1 MAHRAHG
8 RLAWYLEELS
18 KKELQQF
25 CHQLPKEALG
35 EGFSEAS
42 SAQPGK
48 IRSRE
53 VATHLVTQCGEQRAW
68 DLALRT
74 WQKMGLSSL
83 CFRAQA
89 DVALMSDPSSPF
101 GFASSPRL
109 GSPSGPTS
117 TEVLRLWDPDLVTPL
132 PVKRRESMTLADSY
146 EHRADNQQAGLHP
159 GNPPSMVF
167 TWSPAHNSPRQASP
181 NAPTSTAVL
190 EACGSPPQFS
200 TEAGQQ
206 RNAETEWP
214 WGEISGSCYTGN
226 PESDQNRRTER
237 PRGQNAQSWKSE
249 DSHQKFTQL
258 LLLHTPHPRGR
269 EPWGKASW
277 QDGVL
282 QEQGQLIEVQ
292 DLFGPDLDTQDAPH
306 TVILQGAAG
315 TGKSTLAR
323 QVRRA
328 WEQGQLFK
336 DRFRHVFYLSCR
348 ELAQSRTLSL
358 AELLTQDWAAPL
370 APVGQILSRPE
381 QLLFILDG
389 LDEPKWV
396 FGEQT
401 SELYL
406 HWSQQQPVPT
416 LLGSLL
422 SKAIL
427 PGVSLLITA
436 RTRALGELLPSS
448 EQPRWVEVLGFSRA
462 ARKDYFYN
470 YFPDESQAAHAF
482 SLVESNRAL
491 LSMCQVPW
499 VSWLLCTCLQLQMEQ
514 GKELSLSCQTT
525 TALCLH
531 YLSLALPAQPLGAQL
546 RALCSLAAEGTWQGK
561 TLFRLGDLRRH
572 GLDGSFIP
580 IFLKTRLLRRH
591 QTFLSYSFSHLCF
604 QEFLAAIACAFEEK
618 VEGSQGAESTQS
630 VETLPDLYGRHAL
643 FGAPTT
649 RFLFGLLSERG
660 ARELE
665 DAFHCHLAQEAKG
678 ELLRWVEAQVQ
689 DQDSPAPTCSLEVL
703 GCLYEIQ
710 DEAFLTRALAHVHGA
725 RLCVRTDPELLVFAF
740 CLSFCYNVRSLR
752 VSQGSQHG
760 QALRPPGVVLFRW
773 LPVTDA
779 CWQDLFC
786 MLGVTRSLQELDLSG
801 NPLNPSAVQ
810 SLCEALR
817 QPRCHLETLRL
828 VSCGL
833 TSSCC
838 QDLASVLSASPSLM
852 ELDLQ
857 QNDLGTLGVNLLC
870 EGLRHPSCQLKLLW
884 LDQAHFS
891 DEVSES
897 LRALEEEKPQLLC
910 RTRRK
915 QSVTA
920 PNEDPDGGEMSNPT
934 PSLKRQRS
942 ETGSNCRDLGETR
955 KQNRNLTTTLP
966 VPEASSSQAAEGK
979 PSCQPSPVPWQEL
992 HVEPLR
998 TDDDFW
1004 GPTGPVATE
1013 VIDKEKSLYRVHFP
1027 AAGSYHWPN
1036 TGVHFVVKEAVTVEI
1051 GFCSWGQYLD
1061 GIASRHNWKIAGPLL
1076 DIKAEPGVVAAVYL
1090 PHFVAFQKGRVD
1102 TSMFQV
1108 AHFKKEGMLLEK
1120 PASVEASY
1128 VVLENPSFSA
1138 MGVLLRVIHTAL
1150 RFIPIIS
1157 TVLLYHHHHPEEVTV
1172 HLYLI
1177 PSDCSIRKAIDD
1189 EEKKFQF
1196 VQLHKPP
1203 PLTPLYIGSRYTVSS
1218 SKNLEINPEEL
1229 ELCYRTPGESQLFS
1243 EFYIGHLGSGIR
1255 LEIRD
1260 KKDGIVV
1267 WRALL
1272 KTGDLRPA
1280 ASLDLPEQAA
1290 LPPIPDITDPLHF
1303 VDRYRE
1309 QLIARVTSVDPV
1321 LDKLHGHM
1329 LSEEQYESVRAEAT
1343 KQDKMRKLFSFSRS
1357 WNSACKDRLYQAL
1370 KKTHPYLVVDL
1381 WEEWGTTVHQGTPDN
1396 LGI

>member
-1 MAHRAHG
+1 MARGPHG

-18 KKELQQF
+18 DAELQEF
-25 CHQLPKEALG
+25 CHQLPQEALG

-48 IRSRE
+48 IGSRE
-53 VATHLVTQCGEQRAW
+53 VAAHLATQCGEQRAW

-83 CFRAQA
+83 YFRAQA
-89 DVALMSDPSSPF
+89 DMALMSDPSAVF

-109 GSPSGPTS
+109 GSPNGPTS
-117 TEVLRLWDPDLVTPL
+117 TEVLRFWDPDLVTPL
-132 PVKRRESMTLADSY
+132 PVKRRESVTLADSY
-146 EHRADNQQAGLHP
+146 EHRGDRQQVGPHP
-159 GNPPSMVF
+159 ENPPSMLF
-167 TWSPAHNSPRQASP
+167 MWSPAHNSPRQASP
-181 NAPTSTAVL
+181 TAPTSTAVL
-190 EACGSPPQFS
+190 GACGSPPQFS

-206 RNAETEWP
+206 RVAETERP
-214 WGEISGSCYTGN
+214 WGEFSGSCCTGN
-226 PESDQNRRTER
+226 RESDQSHRAER
-237 PRGQNAQSWKSE
+237 PRGQNTQSWKDE

-269 EPWGKASW
+269 ESWGKASW
-277 QDGVL
+277 HDGVL
-282 QEQGQLIEVQ
+282 QEQGRLIEVQ

-336 DRFRHVFYLSCR
+336 DRFRYVFYLNCR
-348 ELAQSRTLSL
+348 ELAQSRTVSL
-358 AELLTQDWAAPL
+358 PELLTQDWAAPP
-370 APVGQILSRPE
+370 APAGQILSRPE

-401 SELYL
+401 SELCL

-436 RTRALGELLPSS
+436 RTKALGELIPSS
-448 EQPRWVEVLGFSRA
+448 EHPRWVEVLGFSRA
-462 ARKDYFYN
+462 GRKDYFYN
-470 YFPDESQAAHAF
+470 YFPDESQAAQAF
-482 SLVESNRAL
+482 SLVESNSAL
-491 LSMCQVPW
+491 LAMCQVPW
-499 VSWLLCTCLQLQMEQ
+499 VSWLLCSCLQLQMEQ
-514 GKELSLSCQTT
+514 GKELSLTCQTT
-525 TALCLH
+525 TTLSLH
-531 YLSLALPAQPLGAQL
+531 YLSLALPAQALGTQL

-561 TLFRLGDLRRH
+561 TLFRSGDLRRH
-572 GLDGSFIP
+572 GLDGSSIP
-580 IFLKTRLLRRH
+580 VFLKTRLLRRH
-591 QTFLSYSFSHLCF
+591 RTFLSYSFSHLCF
-604 QEFLAAIACAFEEK
+604 QEFLAAIACALEEK
-618 VEGSQGAESTQS
+618 EEGSQGTESARG
-630 VETLPDLYGRHAL
+630 VKTLPDVYGRHAL

-649 RFLFGLLSERG
+649 RFLFGLFSERG
-660 ARELE
+660 AREVE
-665 DAFHCHLAQEAKG
+665 DMVHSQLAQGAKG
-678 ELLRWVEAQVQ
+678 ELLRWVEVQVQ
-689 DQDSPAPTCSLEVL
+689 HQDAPVPTCSLEVL

-710 DEAFLTRALAHVHGA
+710 DEAFLTRALAHVQGA
-725 RLCVRTDPELLVFAF
+725 GLCAHTDPELLVFAF
-740 CLSFCYNVRSLR
+740 CLGFCCNVRSLR
-752 VSQGSQHG
+752 VSEDSQHG
-760 QALRPPGVVLFRW
+760 QALRW
-773 LPVTDA
+773 LPVTEA

-801 NPLNPSAVQ
+801 TPLSPSAVQ

-857 QNDLGTLGVNLLC
+857 QNDLGRLGVNLLC
-870 EGLRHPSCQLKLLW
+870 EGLRHSSCQLKLLW
-884 LDQAHFS
+884 LDQAHFN
-891 DEVSES
+891 DEVGER
-897 LRALEEEKPQLLC
+897 LKALEEEKPELLV
-910 RTRRK
+910 TWK

-920 PNEDPDGGEMSNPT
+920 PNEDPDGGEMSNTT

-942 ETGSNCRDLGETR
+942 E
-955 KQNRNLTTTLP
+955 
-966 VPEASSSQAAEGK
+966 PEASSSRAAEGK
-979 PSCQPSPVPWQEL
+979 PFCQPSPAPWREL
-992 HVEPLR
+992 HTELLG

-1013 VIDKEKSLYRVHFP
+1013 VIDKEKSLYRVHLP
-1027 AAGSYHWPN
+1027 TAGSYHWPS
-1036 TGVHFVVKEAVTVEI
+1036 TGLHLVVKEAVTVGI

-1061 GIASRHNWKIAGPLL
+1061 GIASRHNWKVAGPLL
-1076 DIKAEPGVVAAVYL
+1076 DIKAEPGAVAAVYL
-1090 PHFVAFQKGRVD
+1090 PHFVAFQSKQAG
-1102 TSMFQV
+1102 SGLIF
-1108 AHFKKEGMLLEK
+1108 FE
-1120 PASVEASY
+1120 ASVPQPHDAFH
-1128 VVLENPSFSA
+1128 LKSF
-1138 MGVLLRVIHTAL
+1138 
-1150 RFIPIIS
+1150 
-1157 TVLLYHHHHPEEVTV
+1157 
-1172 HLYLI
+1172 
-1177 PSDCSIRKAIDD
+1177 AIDD

-1203 PLTPLYIGSRYTVSS
+1203 PLTPLYIGSRYTVCS
-1218 SKNLEINPEEL
+1218 SKNLEINPE
-1229 ELCYRTPGESQLFS
+1229 
-1243 EFYIGHLGSGIR
+1243 
-1255 LEIRD
+1255 
-1260 KKDGIVV
+1260 K
-1267 WRALL
+1267 
-1272 KTGDLRPA
+1272 
-1280 ASLDLPEQAA
+1280 ASLDINGRECEGAFLISNSLEWA

-1343 KQDKMRKLFSFSRS
+1343 KQDQMRKLFSFSRS

-1370 KKTHPYLVVDL
+1370 KKIHPYLIVDL
-1381 WEEWGTTVHQGTPDN
+1381 WEEWGTRVHQGAPDN
-1396 LGI
+1396 LGV